1 MILSRGPRR
10 PSFPRSL
17 VHPLGPIFRHLP
29 LSLRRHLLYLRFHG
43 RWGNFSSPRRFTE
56 KIQWRILN
64 DRRDLIA
71 LACDKL
77 RSKQHVAQQW
87 RAASIDER
95 FKIPVTYWSGTD
107 PESLIENLH
116 RIPSR
121 FVMKPNHTSG
131 RVLLADSA
139 LQEVPHTL
147 IRELFGVW
155 LRPDE
160 ETAVLG
166 HVGYLGA
173 DRKIFVEER
182 ICTGDSAPVDIRIFT
197 NKGEISGAAC
207 TGNQPDGTKWSATY
221 DASLV
226 RRPSGY
232 PGQLPLDAITPLS
245 DLKKEEELALRAAVR
260 AVSVMFDQVR
270 VDLYRDGE
278 NFYFGEFTVYS
289 SGGLVQYNDE
299 TDFRLGALWEL
310 PGVTES
316 GRSVRR

>member
-1 MILSRGPRR
+1 
-10 PSFPRSL
+10 
-17 VHPLGPIFRHLP
+17 
-29 LSLRRHLLYLRFHG
+29 
-43 RWGNFSSPRRFTE
+43 
-56 KIQWRILN
+56 
-64 DRRDLIA
+64 LIA

-95 FKIPVTYWSGTD
+95 FKIPFTYWSGTD

-147 IRELFGVW
+147 IRELFAVW

-182 ICTGDSAPVDIRIFT
+182 ICTGDSAPV
-197 NKGEISGAAC
+197 EHSH
-207 TGNQPDGTKWSATY
+207 
-221 DASLV
+221 LH
-226 RRPSGY
+226 
-232 PGQLPLDAITPLS
+232 
-245 DLKKEEELALRAAVR
+245 E
-260 AVSVMFDQVR
+260 
-270 VDLYRDGE
+270 
-278 NFYFGEFTVYS
+278 
-289 SGGLVQYNDE
+289 
-299 TDFRLGALWEL
+299 
-310 PGVTES
+310 
-316 GRSVRR
+316 